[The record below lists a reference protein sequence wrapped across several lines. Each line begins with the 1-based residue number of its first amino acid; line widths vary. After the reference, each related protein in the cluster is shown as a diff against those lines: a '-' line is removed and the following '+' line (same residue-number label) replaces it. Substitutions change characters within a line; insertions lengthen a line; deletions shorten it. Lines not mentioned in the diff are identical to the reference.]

1 LTADNFNEFETKSLI
16 STAAAL
22 RVQPQVDARST
33 FLKADTLLE
42 RVTPPFGQFRP
53 GDLAEIQQSG
63 LVRQVK
69 MPRSTESGHAMNKH
83 RRTRK
88 FVATLGACA
97 LLLGSLAQSAQACTG
112 IRLIAADGTVV
123 HARTLEFG
131 TDLMSEVI
139 MVPRGYERTGI
150 TPDGKEGLKWKTKY
164 ASVGMNGAGLPILF
178 DGLNEKGL
186 AAGLF
191 YFPTSAG
198 YMPYNAA
205 DAGKTIAPWQIGSWV
220 LENFATVDEVKANIG
235 NIVVPAVVF
244 AAWGFA
250 PEAHFVVHD
259 ASGKSIVIEYVGGK
273 LNVHDNP
280 LGVVT
285 NSPTFDWHMT
295 NLRNYVNF
303 SMTNVPPVK
312 LGPVTLL
319 PTGQGSGMLGLPG
332 DFTPP
337 SRFVRAVAFS
347 QSVFKSKTG
356 DDAILQAFHV
366 LNQFDIPKGSAR
378 DNEKDANGN
387 IQADYTLWTA
397 ASDLKT
403 KRYYFHTYENRQIRM
418 LDLMKMDVD
427 GKNIVKISI
436 TGEGAIKSLTQ

>member
-1 LTADNFNEFETKSLI
+1 
-16 STAAAL
+16 
-22 RVQPQVDARST
+22 
-33 FLKADTLLE
+33 
-42 RVTPPFGQFRP
+42 
-53 GDLAEIQQSG
+53 
-63 LVRQVK
+63 
-69 MPRSTESGHAMNKH
+69 M
-83 RRTRK
+83 
-88 FVATLGACA
+88 
-97 LLLGSLAQSAQACTG
+97 
-112 IRLIAADGTVV
+112 
-123 HARTLEFG
+123 
-131 TDLMSEVI
+131 
-139 MVPRGYERTGI
+139 
-150 TPDGKEGLKWKTKY
+150 
-164 ASVGMNGAGLPILF
+164 
-178 DGLNEKGL
+178 
-186 AAGLF
+186 
-191 YFPTSAG
+191 
-198 YMPYNAA
+198 
-205 DAGKTIAPWQIGSWV
+205 
-220 LENFATVDEVKANIG
+220 
-235 NIVVPAVVF
+235 F

-312 LGPVTLL
+312 LGPVTLQ

-403 KRYYFHTYENRQIRM
+403 MRYYFHTYENRQIRM

-436 TGEGAIKSLTQ
+436 TGEGSIKSLTQ